1 MALPTRSPA
10 DFFLPNTLDFAMS
23 QNPYAAPLSN
33 DDNPGMADSGGDVLA
48 DRGTRFVASFVDGL
62 LIMAIVLPIGIATGF
77 YARAATQQVGFA
89 EQVAMAALGAVAMLA
104 VNGYLLANRGQTV
117 GKMLNK
123 IRIVDAQTGSRL
135 PFVRVFVYRSLWL
148 IPLVVIA
155 AFIPGQADDIL
166 INLVSLVDALFIFG
180 KQRRCL
186 HDYIAGS
193 KVVRVIQPPTIP
205 A

>member
-1 MALPTRSPA
+1 MMARDRSVMGAPKPTPLTS
-10 DFFLPNTLDFAMS
+10 NTLDFAMS

-33 DDNPGMADSGGDVLA
+33 DDNPGMADAGGDVLA
-48 DRGTRFVASFVDGL
+48 DRGTRFVASFVDTL
-62 LIMAIVLPIGIATGF
+62 LVMAIVLPIGIATGF
-77 YARAATQQVGFA
+77 YTRAAAQQVGFP
-89 EQVAMAALGAVAMLA
+89 EHVAMLA

-155 AFIPGQADDIL
+155 ALIPGQADDIL

>member
-1 MALPTRSPA
+1 
-10 DFFLPNTLDFAMS
+10 MS
-23 QNPYAAPLSN
+23 LNPYAAPMSN
-33 DDNPGMADSGGDVLA
+33 DDNPGMTDAGGDVLA
-48 DRGTRFVASFVDGL
+48 DRGTRFVASFVDTL
-62 LIMAIVLPIGIATGF
+62 LVMAIVLPIGIATGF
-77 YARAATQQVGFA
+77 YTRAAAQQVGFP
-89 EQVAMAALGAVAMLA
+89 EHVAMSALGAVAMLA

-155 AFIPGQADDIL
+155 ALIPGQVDDIL

-205 A
+205 T